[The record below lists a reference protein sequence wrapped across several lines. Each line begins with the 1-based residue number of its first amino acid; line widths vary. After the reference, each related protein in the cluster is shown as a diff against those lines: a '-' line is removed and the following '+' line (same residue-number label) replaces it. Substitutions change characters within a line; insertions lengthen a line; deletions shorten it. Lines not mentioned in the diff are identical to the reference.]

1 PPHRAGASSL
11 VTDRRLELA
20 VCEVL
25 QPQVDRQHQ
34 VASRA
39 NRADALHILTDVP
52 VPVPDDALRAVFARE
67 PVIES
72 ELEALLPGVVD
83 IRESEQVPGHLA
95 RRVIAAI
102 LARGV
107 HARDAEGLD
116 PLGFRGLAM
125 AREVQELAIE

>member
-1 PPHRAGASSL
+1 MRGTGSS
-11 VTDRRLELA
+11 
-20 VCEVL
+20 
-25 QPQVDRQHQ
+25 VDRQHQ

-39 NRADALHILTDVP
+39 HRADALDILNDVP
-52 VPVPDDALRAVFARE
+52 VPVLDDALRAVFARE

-72 ELEALLPGVVD
+72 ELEALLSGVVD
-83 IRESEQVPGHLA
+83 VRESEQVPAHLA

-116 PLGFRGLAM
+116 ALGFRGLAM
-125 AREVQELAIE
+125 AREVQKLAIEAAGDAAGEPLGGAVEVGR